1 MTTRHRLFV
10 GALAIG
16 VSCVCVVMAAAAA
29 GDRAST
35 DADRW
40 IMTAVAVALALG
52 SHLLPALARR
62 SLLANVLFVG
72 CICTT
77 MYHHA
82 HYFAGAQHRAGQ
94 ERAEAVAT
102 TAKAQALADE
112 LDANAATRPLPAV
125 TKDLAQA
132 TAKAAQA
139 ALSLSRCKA
148 DGDKCGASEAA
159 VAAAE
164 ARVQALA
171 DERAVA
177 LRVAE
182 LRRLVADE
190 AAAHDGKRADQ
201 AADPVDAQLAAL
213 TGLSEKGVAL
223 VLALAQSLMLELL
236 AVVLWMLALPEPAPV
251 AQTAAAAEKSASF
264 FEGKPETAPVNRPTE
279 HRSLVT
285 PTATPAPSRW
295 WARWRH
301 LWPWPVAAT
310 PSIDLTLFQPH
321 RSM

>member
-1 MTTRHRLFV
+1 MTLRRV
-10 GALAIG
+10 VIAALALG
-16 VSCVCVVMAAAAA
+16 VSGVCAVMAAAAA

-62 SLLANVLFVG
+62 SMVVKVLFVG

-94 ERAEAVAT
+94 ERAAAVAT
-102 TAKAQALADE
+102 TTRAQALADE
-112 LDANAATRPLPAV
+112 LAANADTRLLPAV

-139 ALSLSRCKA
+139 MLALSRCKA
-148 DGDKCGASEAA
+148 DNAKCGSAEAA
-159 VAAAE
+159 VAAAD
-164 ARVQALA
+164 ARVQALN

-177 LRVAE
+177 LRVAD
-182 LRRLVADE
+182 LRRQIADE
-190 AAAHDGKRADQ
+190 SAAHDGKQADQ
-201 AADPVDAQLAAL
+201 AADPVDAQLSAL
-213 TGLSEKGVAL
+213 TGLPEKAVAL
-223 VLALAQSLMLELL
+223 VLALVQSLMLELL
-236 AVVLWMLALPEPAPV
+236 AVVLWLLALPEPAPV
-251 AQTAAAAEKSASF
+251 AQTATEKSASF
-264 FEGKPETAPVNRPTE
+264 FGEKPETAPVNRPLE
-279 HRSLVT
+279 HRPSVT
-285 PTATPAPSRW
+285 PTATRW

-301 LWPWPVAAT
+301 LWPWPVPAAT
-310 PSIDLTLFQPH
+310 PAMSISPIPTPAMKGTT
-321 RSM
+321 S